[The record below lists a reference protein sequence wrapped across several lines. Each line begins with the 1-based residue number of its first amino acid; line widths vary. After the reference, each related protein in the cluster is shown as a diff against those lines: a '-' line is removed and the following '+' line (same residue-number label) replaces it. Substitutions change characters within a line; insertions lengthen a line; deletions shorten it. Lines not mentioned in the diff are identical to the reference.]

1 MYISKQRD
9 ISQPNR
15 KYILYPSL
23 IQFSLAPIFPAS
35 LSVHLVIIT
44 CQTNPIKSL
53 SQQDKS
59 SPASS
64 PLLQSCLVSAQQRRE
79 EWSTHCWTDIL
90 YSKWNIDGRWKN
102 IWRHNAT
109 VPQFSRG
116 CLSCNVRVMG
126 PGHEWRC
133 HAALHSALCHAVH
146 NTHTLHIT
154 HWNTRREIWSK
165 LRRFRGWWLRPP

>member
-64 PLLQSCLVSAQQRRE
+64 PLLQSCLVSAQQRRK

-90 YSKWNIDGRWKN
+90 VAFVDLNMI
-102 IWRHNAT
+102 
-109 VPQFSRG
+109 
-116 CLSCNVRVMG
+116 
-126 PGHEWRC
+126 
-133 HAALHSALCHAVH
+133 
-146 NTHTLHIT
+146 
-154 HWNTRREIWSK
+154 
-165 LRRFRGWWLRPP
+165 LRRTAGSGNPLECAQSA